1 MHSPDDYL
9 DHILIETSFLLRQL
23 QGLDKSVFL
32 NDDLLQRAIVRSL
45 EVIGEATKNLP
56 NEFKEKYP
64 QVPWRK
70 MAGIRDD
77 RLIHGYFGIDYDIVW
92 DVLVNQVPTLHVE
105 IERLLPN
112 LKD

>member
-1 MHSPDDYL
+1 MPSPDDYL
-9 DHILIETSFLLRQL
+9 AHILLETSFLLRQL
-23 QGLDKSVFL
+23 QGLEKSIFL
-32 NDDLLQRAIVRSL
+32 DDELRQRAMIRSL

-56 NEFKEKYP
+56 DEFKRQHP
-64 QVPWRK
+64 QVPWRR
-70 MAGIRDD
+70 MAGMRD

-105 IERLLPN
+105 IERLLPK